1 MGAKFDKLCQSVE
14 RSVSSLSHTVTQT
27 LQVPATKQEGYERKF
42 ESNYNQRTIYPCT
55 DQHDRANADVDAF
68 IKTTSAL
75 ALQRQ
80 CDLSE
85 KVSSPTMISQHADP
99 PGMTLLLAWRYSWH
113 LLHTLQ
119 HEYQQR
125 NTHPVMFPVFQET
138 IFMTILAPALRTLLK
153 RSSIKNT

>member
-99 PGMTLLLAWRYSWH
+99 PGMTLLLA
-113 LLHTLQ
+113 
-119 HEYQQR
+119 
-125 NTHPVMFPVFQET
+125 
-138 IFMTILAPALRTLLK
+138 
-153 RSSIKNT
+153 

>member
-1 MGAKFDKLCQSVE
+1 MEHVEQATAPLVSKSNHDASLKTLDHKLRPVEQKQLQHSDILSKCFNSLAEDMGAKFDKLCQSVE

-99 PGMTLLLAWRYSWH
+99 PGMTLLLA
-113 LLHTLQ
+113 
-119 HEYQQR
+119 
-125 NTHPVMFPVFQET
+125 
-138 IFMTILAPALRTLLK
+138 
-153 RSSIKNT
+153 